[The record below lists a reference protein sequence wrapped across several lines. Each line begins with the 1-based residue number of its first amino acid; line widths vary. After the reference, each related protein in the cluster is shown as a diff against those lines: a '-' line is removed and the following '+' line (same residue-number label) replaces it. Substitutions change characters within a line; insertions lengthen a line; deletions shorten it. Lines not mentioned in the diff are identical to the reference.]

1 MGDYGVVQAESGALG
16 SFSTQNHVRIVEEIP
31 IDGKTILVF
40 PKGNPLW
47 FINNGPVP
55 LLEEQDIRDHF
66 RTSVGFEGIVG
77 KPDSTQQLSPL
88 CNIFSDSVVLG
99 IHRIAAGDKSHNAAG
114 TQLLQALCKEVVVDG
129 KAQLIKS
136 RVIYTILT
144 KGNIADCQVVEI
156 LLAGLLKAGDCDVC
170 MGIQLLGDSPRETV
184 QLHAIEAAVLHPL
197 GQHPEEVAHA
207 HSRLQNVASLE
218 THVFNGLIHST
229 DNGRAGVMGI
239 QCGSPCSSVFLIGE
253 FCF

>member
-1 MGDYGVVQAESGALG
+1 M
-16 SFSTQNHVRIVEEIP
+16 
-31 IDGKTILVF
+31 
-40 PKGNPLW
+40 
-47 FINNGPVP
+47 
-55 LLEEQDIRDHF
+55 
-66 RTSVGFEGIVG
+66 
-77 KPDSTQQLSPL
+77 
-88 CNIFSDSVVLG
+88 
-99 IHRIAAGDKSHNAAG
+99 
-114 TQLLQALCKEVVVDG
+114 
-129 KAQLIKS
+129 
-136 RVIYTILT
+136 
-144 KGNIADCQVVEI
+144 
-156 LLAGLLKAGDCDVC
+156 C

-184 QLHAIEAAVLHPL
+184 QLHTIEAAVLHTL